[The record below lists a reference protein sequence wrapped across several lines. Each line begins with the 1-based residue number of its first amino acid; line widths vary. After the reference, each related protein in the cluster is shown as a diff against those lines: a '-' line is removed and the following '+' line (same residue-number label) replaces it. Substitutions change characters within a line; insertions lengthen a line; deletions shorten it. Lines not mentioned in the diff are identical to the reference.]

1 MYSLPDVEYKVLLI
15 FPGFGEERQN
25 AETIVE
31 EALQHLNT
39 YKEEP
44 GFRFAPN
51 VSASLDIVLTA
62 EEAYARL
69 QSDDDL
75 ATMILHDLPEEE
87 KIELTKACAAQGVP
101 VCHTV
106 YVEEE
111 PRRRRRSSREGR
123 REWHLEFR
131 QPKAKELRAHQIA
144 ESTLTASLDDDPEE
158 VGERIGQ
165 LIAVLALGVME
176 FHWGR
181 NPPNYDLPECEPEN

>member
-1 MYSLPDVEYKVLLI
+1 MYSLPDVEYKVLLV
-15 FPGFGEERQN
+15 FPGFGEERLN
-25 AETIVE
+25 AEQIIE

-62 EEAYARL
+62 EQAHARL

-75 ATMILHDLPEEE
+75 ATMILHDLAEEE
-87 KIELTKACAAQGVP
+87 KMALTEACAEAGVP
-101 VCHTV
+101 VCLTV
-106 YVEEE
+106 YVEEDDR
-111 PRRRRRSSREGR
+111 PRRSTRGR
-123 REWHLEFR
+123 RHEWHLEIR
-131 QPKAKELRAHQIA
+131 QRKSKGPRAHQIA
-144 ESTLTASLDDDPEE
+144 ESTLTASLDEDPED

-176 FHWGR
+176 FHWTR
-181 NPPNYDLPECEPEN
+181 NPPRYDIPELEDGK